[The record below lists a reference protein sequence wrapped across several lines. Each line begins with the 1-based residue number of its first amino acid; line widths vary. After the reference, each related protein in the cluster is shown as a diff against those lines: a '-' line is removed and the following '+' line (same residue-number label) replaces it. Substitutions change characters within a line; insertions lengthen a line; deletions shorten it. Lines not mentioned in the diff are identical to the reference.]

1 MARGRV
7 HVFRMARGRPVAATV
22 IRRAQMRAALDDLAG
37 NFRRRQAGVVA
48 LYGLLRLQSALPL
61 NPQELSAVA
70 PHLALNT
77 AVSFVTNTSWQSY
90 SGETTLSYAS
100 QMAGITVQSF
110 LSAASGIAVVIA
122 LIRGF
127 ARRQAA
133 TSRREMAS
141 SS

>member
-61 NPQELSAVA
+61 NPQELSA
-70 PHLALNT
+70 PDLALNT

-110 LSAASGIAVVIA
+110 LSAASGIVVVIA